1 MGIFCWSLMTL
12 TRAMVGGTV
21 FLAAFLLFAVEPMA
35 AKQLLPV
42 LGGSSAVWVT
52 CLVFFQGM
60 LLVGYLYAWWMV
72 RAGRVWVQVG
82 VLVAAV
88 TVLVVVPIL
97 LVSFGMDVD
106 FSANASEH
114 PVRTIFLALGAT
126 IGLPFLVLGSTS
138 PMLQVWMA
146 RMEGGVVP
154 YRLFALSNVGSLLG
168 LVLYP
173 TLIEPNLTLAMQRGV
188 WVGGFC
194 LYAVGC
200 GWLALRVGGER
211 AVRDFARIPTHDGEA
226 VMNGAPGFVAERNT
240 GVLHSVQ
247 DDKRFGWDKRE
258 TTDGGITKRWMWFL
272 LPMAAAMQLC
282 AVTSHL
288 SQDVAAIPMLWVLPL
303 GVYLVTFILAFEV
316 PGLYRRW
323 VVVRLLAV
331 MLGGLAYA
339 LSKIDTTLPIGLAVM
354 FYLVEVFVACWFCHA
369 EAYRLRPEGAEEST
383 VFYLLVAAGG
393 VAGTFLIAIAS
404 PLVFRSNYDLAI
416 SFLVTAVLAAVV
428 TWRDGWAQRLLWVTG
443 SGLLVALGV
452 MLHIEFGHQALMRAR
467 NFYGSLRVTEA
478 VIDTGDEPRGMDS
491 GTGPVRTL
499 MNGRIRHGTQMMT
512 ADRRRVP
519 TTYYARD
526 SGVGLALRSCCVGRA
541 KSVGVVGLGVG
552 TIAAYGGAGDRIR
565 FYEINPLVEPIARNL
580 FTYLRDSP
588 SEITVVDGDG
598 RASLEREPTQGFDVL
613 VVDAFSG
620 DAIPLHL
627 LTREAMEVYRRQLAP
642 GGVVAFHVSNSY
654 LELAPE
660 IGRVADSL
668 GMQARE
674 VESGAVP
681 AEGEYRASWVLVG
694 GEDFFAKPGVM
705 AASTAIQGEAG
716 LRVWTDD
723 YSSLLA
729 VMRWGR

>member
-1 MGIFCWSLMTL
+1 MTL

-60 LLVGYLYAWWMV
+60 LLVGYLYAWWMT
-72 RAGRVWVQVG
+72 RAGRVWVHVG
-82 VLVAAV
+82 LLGVAVLVLAAPWAM
-88 TVLVVVPIL
+88 TVGSHVDVVW
-97 LVSFGMDVD
+97 
-106 FSANASEH
+106 SASASEH
-114 PVRTIFLALGAT
+114 PVRTIFLMLGAT

-138 PMLQVWMA
+138 PMLQVWLA
-146 RMEGGVVP
+146 RLEGGGVP

-173 TLIEPNLTLAMQRGV
+173 TVIEPWLTLAMQRGI

-200 GWLALRVGGER
+200 GWLALKGGGGGER
-211 AVRDFARIPTHDGEA
+211 AVERSSIPHPA
-226 VMNGAPGFVAERNT
+226 ASR
-240 GVLHSVQ
+240 
-247 DDKRFGWDKRE
+247 RGWG
-258 TTDGGITKRWMWFL
+258 TRWMWFL

-303 GVYLVTFILAFEV
+303 GVYLVTFILAFEM

-331 MLGGLAYA
+331 MLASLGYA
-339 LSKIDTTLPIGLAVM
+339 LSKVDTTLPIGLAVM
-354 FYLVEVFVACWFCHA
+354 FYLVEVFVACWFCHT
-369 EAYRLRPEGAEEST
+369 EAYRLRPEGADEST

-393 VAGTFLIAIAS
+393 VVGTFLIAIAS
-404 PLVFRSNYDLAI
+404 PLVFRANYDLAI
-416 SFLVTAVLAAVV
+416 SFLVVAALAAVV

-443 SGLLVALGV
+443 SALLLALGV
-452 MLHIEFGHQALMRAR
+452 ALHVEFGHHALMRAR

-478 VIDTGDEPRGMDS
+478 EMDAGGDAGTDS
-491 GTGPVRTL
+491 AGPASTGTGRVRTL
-499 MNGRIRHGTQMMT
+499 MNGRIRHGTQMLD
-512 ADRRRVP
+512 AGRRRVP
-519 TTYYARD
+519 TTYYAQD
-526 SGVGLALRSCCVGRA
+526 SGVGVALRYCCEGRT
-541 KSVGVVGLGVG
+541 KNVGVVGLGVG
-552 TIAAYGGAGDRIR
+552 TLAAYGQAGDRIR
-565 FYEINPLVEPIARNL
+565 FYEINPLVESIARNL
-580 FTYLRDSP
+580 FTYLGDSP
-588 SEITVVDGDG
+588 AETRVIEGDG
-598 RASLEREPTQGFDVL
+598 RASLAREPAQGFDVL

-654 LELAPE
+654 LDLAPE
-660 IGRVADSL
+660 IRRLADSVR
-668 GMQARE
+668 MQARR
-674 VESGAVP
+674 VESFPVP
-681 AEGEYRASWVLVG
+681 ADGEYRATWVLVSA
-694 GEDFFAKPGVM
+694 DDSFFAKPGV
-705 AASTAIQGEAG
+705 AGASTAIREQAG

-729 VMRWGR
+729 VMRWH